1 MPQYFLF
8 GFFGVDF
15 YVVMIFNVLLLFF
28 SLQESDKRVLSKY
41 TGFGL
46 LLKALQKALYEATP
60 RSSLLLNPSL
70 LQNVIYQEEEK
81 AAPSPPLYLL
91 HVYVNIQKLKFSV

>member
-46 LLKALQKALYEATP
+46 LLEALQKAL
-60 RSSLLLNPSL
+60 SSLLLNPSL